1 MMWFKVYGNVLKACV
16 KPGKAIA
23 VTVVMETVAITVA
36 VDFHKVVMAVSMEM
50 IMPNLPMDAPAEI
63 KASPVALRR
72 VPVGMAANPVLNLVL
87 PVVVVPADPVT

>member
-23 VTVVMETVAITVA
+23 VTVVMETATITVA

-50 IMPNLPMDAPAEI
+50 IMRNLPMDVPAES
-63 KASPVALRR
+63 KASPVALRL
-72 VPVGMAANPVLNLVL
+72 VPVDMVANPVLNLVL
-87 PVVVVPADPVT
+87 PTVVVPVT

>member
-1 MMWFKVYGNVLKACV
+1 M

-23 VTVVMETVAITVA
+23 VTVVMETVAIKVA

-63 KASPVALRR
+63 KASPVALRL
-72 VPVGMAANPVLNLVL
+72 VPVDMVANPVLNLVL
-87 PVVVVPADPVT
+87 PVVVVPAVPVT

>member
-1 MMWFKVYGNVLKACV
+1 M

-36 VDFHKVVMAVSMEM
+36 VDFPTVVLAVSPVA
-50 IMPNLPMDAPAEI
+50 ITPKLPMDAPAEI
-63 KASPVALRR
+63 KASPVALKL
-72 VPVGMAANPVLNLVL
+72 VPVDMAANPVLNLVL

>member
-1 MMWFKVYGNVLKACV
+1 M

-36 VDFHKVVMAVSMEM
+36 VDFPRVVLAVSPVAITPKLPMAV
-50 IMPNLPMDAPAEI
+50 PAEI
-63 KASPVALRR
+63 TASPVAHRL
-72 VPVGMAANPVLNLVL
+72 VPVDMAANPVLNLVL